1 MFIGSNFFEKLPSQL
16 DKTTSQDKEHL
27 KEEKKKMK
35 NKVLRFNRKIRKKK
49 EKWTTLCKVEL
60 IPTTK
65 YIKNK

>member
-1 MFIGSNFFEKLPSQL
+1 VFIGSNFFEKLPSQL

-49 EKWTTLCKVEL
+49 EK
-60 IPTTK
+60 
-65 YIKNK
+65 